1 MIHVLTITANMIV
14 KCMVVNGIL
23 IIMCVM
29 NFVFYDTLDKFVLEG
44 DLIDFVTTNIP
55 KIII

>member
-1 MIHVLTITANMIV
+1 MT
-14 KCMVVNGIL
+14 

-29 NFVFYDTLDKFVLEG
+29 NFVLHDTLDKFVLEG